1 MRIVF
6 MGSAPLALPSLQQ
19 LVQKTDHEVVGVI
32 TQPDRPAGRKR
43 LLTPCPVKAVASSMN
58 LRVCT
63 PEKISCDEM
72 VELMQNWQPDLLV
85 VVAYGQYIPKSLISI
100 APYEA
105 INLHPSLLPAY
116 RGAAPIQWALIN
128 GDAQTGVSIIKVAE
142 KMDAG
147 EILKQETLDIDETA
161 TAATLHD
168 LCADLGARLLLE
180 TIDDIAAG
188 TIVSYAQDESKV
200 VEVRKLNKADGIIDW
215 HQPAVAIHNRIR
227 AFDPWPGSRC
237 TLPSGEIL
245 SVWKAVCID
254 GEGLPGEVLDDALTI
269 ATARGALR
277 LLEVQLAGG
286 KRMQAD
292 IFLHGRLLQK
302 GMMFR

>member
-6 MGSAPLALPSLQQ
+6 MGSAALAVPSLQL
-19 LVQKTDHEVVGVI
+19 LVQRAEHEVVGVI

-58 LRVCT
+58 LTICT

-72 VELMQNWQPDLLV
+72 VEQIQDWQPDLMV
-85 VVAYGQYIPKSLISI
+85 VVAYGQYIPKRILSV
-100 APYEA
+100 APHEA
-105 INLHPSLLPAY
+105 INVHPSLLPTY

-128 GDAQTGVSIIKVAE
+128 GDAQTGVSIITVTE

-147 EILKQETLDIDETA
+147 EILKQETLDIDEA
-161 TAATLHD
+161 DTAATLHD
-168 LCADLGARLLLE
+168 RCADLGARLLLE
-180 TIDDIAAG
+180 TIDDMASGSIA
-188 TIVSYAQDESKV
+188 SYAQDESKV

-215 HQPAVAIHNRIR
+215 NQSAKMIHNRIR

-237 TLPSGEIL
+237 TLPSGEVL
-245 SVWKAVCID
+245 SVWKAVCVD
-254 GEGLPGEVLDDALTI
+254 GEGMPGEVLDDALTI
-269 ATARGALR
+269 AAAEGALR

-292 IFLHGRLLQK
+292 VFLRGKPLQK
-302 GMMFR
+302 GAMFV